1 MAISARMKGTL
12 VAACLVAGCA
22 GLSHRAPPTKVT
34 PVAEIA
40 RGGTATAGRDAGCAK
55 CHAAES
61 REWETSL
68 HHASFSDG
76 DFQRSFA
83 VEPLDFCFS
92 CHAPQAAGRDD
103 LAGAARGVGCASCHP
118 TAHGATARVEAG
130 RSCDHCHE
138 FSFPDRAE
146 PMQKTVT
153 EHRNG
158 SLGKS
163 CVDCHMRP
171 GKGGLDHRFWTARDP
186 ELLRRSLAVDRARM
200 AAGEVEIALRTVDVG
215 HAFPTG
221 DLFRR
226 IVVRV
231 WTEDA
236 HGVITSDNETILG
249 RRFDHQHTG
258 MGGSLEVRDDRIFG
272 TRTVRVPVPENAA
285 RASVRIRYER
295 VAVDTPQMTSVF
307 DSTPLFE
314 RDLTPQPQQ

>member
-1 MAISARMKGTL
+1 MAISARMKAALG
-12 VAACLVAGCA
+12 AACLVAGCA
-22 GLSHRAPPTKVT
+22 GLSHGPPVSHGN
-34 PVAEIA
+34 PVAGKAAPE
-40 RGGTATAGRDAGCAK
+40 AGCAR

-68 HHASFSDG
+68 HHASFSDR

-83 VEPLDFCFS
+83 VEPLDFCFA
-92 CHAPQAAGRDD
+92 CHAPLATARSDV
-103 LAGAARGVGCASCHP
+103 AGAARGVGCASCHSKVHE
-118 TAHGATARVEAG
+118 AAAQVDAART
-130 RSCDHCHE
+130 CDRCHE

-171 GKGGLDHRFWTARDP
+171 RKGGLDHRFWTARDP
-186 ELLRRSLAVDRARM
+186 ELLRRSLAVDQATMVGGKVEVSLRA
-200 AAGEVEIALRTVDVG
+200 VDVG

-236 HGVITSDNETILG
+236 RGVVISDAEAILG

-258 MGGSLEVRDDRIFG
+258 MGGSLEVQDDRIFG
-272 TRTVRVPVPENAA
+272 SRTVRMPIPEAA
-285 RASVRIRYER
+285 VRAAVRIRYER

-314 RDLTPQPQQ
+314 RDLTPQPPR

>member
-1 MAISARMKGTL
+1 MKGTL

-22 GLSHRAPPTKVT
+22 GLSHRAPKEPEAPT
-34 PVAEIA
+34 A
-40 RGGTATAGRDAGCAK
+40 RREAGCAT
-55 CHAAES
+55 CHAEEA
-61 REWETSL
+61 REWEGSL

-76 DFQRSFA
+76 DFQKSFA

-92 CHAPQAAGRDD
+92 CHAPQATSRSDV
-103 LAGAARGVGCASCHP
+103 AGAARGVGCASCHRTVHP
-118 TAHGATARVEAG
+118 AAHGSTARAEAG
-130 RSCDHCHE
+130 RSCDGCHE

-171 GKGGLDHRFWTARDP
+171 RKGGLDHRFWTARDP
-186 ELLRRSLAVDRARM
+186 DLLRRSLAVDRARM
-200 AAGEVEIALRTVDVG
+200 QGGAVELALRTVDVG

-236 HGVITSDNETILG
+236 RGTITSDDETILG
-249 RRFDHQHTG
+249 RRFDHRHTG

-272 TRTVRVPVPENAA
+272 TRTVRVPVPPEAVRAA
-285 RASVRIRYER
+285 VRIRYER

-314 RDLTPQPQQ
+314 RDLTLQPN